1 VKFSKDQQKQN
12 DTSSWLVLVTG
23 HTLTAIDWLSIV
35 IGSCVPYKCSFNV
48 YCMIFTVYEQG
59 KKDSTKFE
67 YGKYLYCL
75 KCNKKFGKL
84 TLPLGLPFTFKSLF
98 QP

>member
-1 VKFSKDQQKQN
+1 MT
-12 DTSSWLVLVTG
+12 TSSWLVLVTG

-35 IGSCVPYKCSFNV
+35 IGSCVPYKYSLNV

-75 KCNKKFGKL
+75 KCNKKIGKL
-84 TLPLGLPFTFKSLF
+84 TLPLGLPFTLKSLF